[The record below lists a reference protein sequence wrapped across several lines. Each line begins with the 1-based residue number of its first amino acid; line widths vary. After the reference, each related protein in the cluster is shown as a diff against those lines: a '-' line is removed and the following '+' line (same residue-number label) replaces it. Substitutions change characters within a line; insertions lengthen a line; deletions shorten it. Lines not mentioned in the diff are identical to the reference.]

1 MEYKQLKLDASQFE
15 FDDDERMIRGYA
27 SVFNGVD
34 SYGDTVVKGAYMDT
48 LENRERPVRM
58 RWNHF
63 GPVIGKWVKMY
74 EDDKGLYVEGQLTP
88 GHSVAEDV
96 YASLKFGAVDGLS
109 IGYIPKEYEDDKE
122 TGIRTLTAIDL
133 IEISV
138 VEEPADLGAKI
149 DEVKQISET
158 IAQCES
164 LKDAETCLR
173 DACGLSRSAA
183 KAIVS
188 QIKTLSQRDAESKD
202 STSDGVTAT
211 LNWRLYKALKLETN
225 KGNKQ

>member
-1 MEYKQLKLDASQFE
+1 MEYKQLKMDASQFE
-15 FDDDERMIRGYA
+15 FDDDERMIKGYA
-27 SVFNGVD
+27 SVFGGVD
-34 SYGDTVVKGAYMDT
+34 SYGDTVAKGAYLET

-63 GPVIGKWVKMY
+63 GPVIGKWTKMV
-74 EDDKGLYVEGQLTP
+74 EDEMGLYVEGQLTP

-109 IGYIPKEYEDDKE
+109 IGYIPKEFTDDQD
-122 TGIRTLTAIDL
+122 GMRTLTEIEL

-149 DEVKQISET
+149 DEVKQINEVISQ
-158 IAQCES
+158 AES
-164 LKDAETCLR
+164 LKDAEACLR
-173 DACGLSRSAA
+173 DACGLSRSSA

-202 STSDGVTAT
+202 NTDDGVTAT
-211 LNWRLYKALKLETN
+211 LNWRLYKALKLN
-225 KGNKQ
+225 Q

>member
-1 MEYKQLKLDASQFE
+1 MMEYKQIKLEATEFS

-27 SVFNGVD
+27 SVFGGID
-34 SYGDTVVKGAYMDT
+34 SYGDTVAKGAY
-48 LENRERPVRM
+48 LETIESRERPVRM

-63 GPVIGKWVKMY
+63 GPVIGKWMKMY
-74 EDDKGLYVEGQLTP
+74 EDEKGLYVEGQLTP

-122 TGIRTLTAIDL
+122 TGIRTLKEIEL

-149 DEVKQISET
+149 DEVKGISE
-158 IAQCES
+158 ALAKCES
-164 LKDAETCLR
+164 LKDAENCLR
-173 DACGLSRSAA
+173 DACGLSRSTAT
-183 KAIVS
+183 AIIS
-188 QIKTLSQRDAESKD
+188 QIKTLTQSDSEAKD
-202 STSDGVTAT
+202 DTSNGDTAT
-211 LNWRLYKALKLETN
+211 LNWRLYKALKLQS
-225 KGNKQ
+225 K

>member
-1 MEYKQLKLDASQFE
+1 MEYKRLKLDASQFE
-15 FDDDERMIRGYA
+15 FDDDERMIKGYA
-27 SVFNGVD
+27 SVFGGVD
-34 SYGDTVVKGAYMDT
+34 SYGDTVVKGAYLDT

-109 IGYIPKEYEDDKE
+109 IGYIPKEYQDDQD
-122 TGIRTLTAIDL
+122 GMRTLTEIEL

-149 DEVKQISET
+149 DEVKGINEAISQAEN
-158 IAQCES
+158 
-164 LKDAETCLR
+164 LKDAEACLR
-173 DACGLSRSAA
+173 DACGLSRSTAT
-183 KAIVS
+183 AIVS
-188 QIKTLSQRDAESKD
+188 QIKTLTQSDSEAKDNSGDA
-202 STSDGVTAT
+202 VAAT
-211 LNWRLYKALKLETN
+211 LNWRLYKSLKLN
-225 KGNKQ
+225 Q

>member
-1 MEYKQLKLDASQFE
+1 MEYKQIKLEATEFS

-27 SVFNGVD
+27 SVFGGID
-34 SYGDTVVKGAYMDT
+34 SYGDTVAKGAY
-48 LENRERPVRM
+48 LETIESRERPVRM

-63 GPVIGKWVKMY
+63 GPVIGKWMKMY
-74 EDDKGLYVEGQLTP
+74 EDEKGLYVEGQLTP

-122 TGIRTLTAIDL
+122 TGIRTLKEIEL

-149 DEVKQISET
+149 DEVKGISE
-158 IAQCES
+158 ALAKCES
-164 LKDAETCLR
+164 LKDAENCLR
-173 DACGLSRSAA
+173 DACGLSRSTAT
-183 KAIVS
+183 AIIS
-188 QIKTLSQRDAESKD
+188 QIKTLTQSDSEAKD
-202 STSDGVTAT
+202 DTSNGDTAT
-211 LNWRLYKALKLETN
+211 LNWRLYKALKLQS
-225 KGNKQ
+225 K

>member
-15 FDDDERMIRGYA
+15 FDDDERMIKGYA
-27 SVFNGVD
+27 SVFGGVD
-34 SYGDTVVKGAYMDT
+34 SYGDTVVKGAYLDT

-109 IGYIPKEYEDDKE
+109 IGYIPKEYQDDQD
-122 TGIRTLTAIDL
+122 GMRTLTEIEL

-149 DEVKQISET
+149 DEVKGINEAISQAEN
-158 IAQCES
+158 
-164 LKDAETCLR
+164 LKDAEACLR
-173 DACGLSRSAA
+173 DACGLSRSTAT
-183 KAIVS
+183 AIVS
-188 QIKTLSQRDAESKD
+188 QIKTLTQSDSEAKDNSGDA
-202 STSDGVTAT
+202 VAAT
-211 LNWRLYKALKLETN
+211 LNWRLYKSLKLN
-225 KGNKQ
+225 Q

>member
-1 MEYKQLKLDASQFE
+1 MEYKQIKLEATEFA

-27 SVFNGVD
+27 SVFGGID
-34 SYGDTVVKGAYMDT
+34 SYGDTVAKGAYEDT
-48 LENRERPVRM
+48 IADRERPVRM

-63 GPVIGKWVKMY
+63 GPVIGKWTKMY

-122 TGIRTLTAIDL
+122 TGIRTLKEIEL

-149 DEVKQISET
+149 DEVKGISE
-158 IAQCES
+158 ALAKCES
-164 LKDAETCLR
+164 LKDAENCLR
-173 DACGLSRSAA
+173 DACGLSRSTAT
-183 KAIVS
+183 AIIS
-188 QIKTLSQRDAESKD
+188 QIKTLTQSDSEAKD
-202 STSDGVTAT
+202 DTRNGDTAT
-211 LNWRLYKALKLETN
+211 LNWRLYKALKLQS
-225 KGNKQ
+225 K

>member
-1 MEYKQLKLDASQFE
+1 MMEYKQIKLEATEFS

-27 SVFNGVD
+27 SVFGGID
-34 SYGDTVVKGAYMDT
+34 SYGDTVAKGAY
-48 LENRERPVRM
+48 LETIESRERPVRM

-63 GPVIGKWVKMY
+63 GPVIGKWMKMY
-74 EDDKGLYVEGQLTP
+74 EDEKGLYVEGQLTP

-122 TGIRTLTAIDL
+122 TGIRTLKEIEL

-149 DEVKQISET
+149 DEVKGISE
-158 IAQCES
+158 ALAKCES
-164 LKDAETCLR
+164 LKDAENCLR
-173 DACGLSRSAA
+173 DACGLSRSTAT
-183 KAIVS
+183 AIIS
-188 QIKTLSQRDAESKD
+188 QIKTLTQSDSEAKD
-202 STSDGVTAT
+202 DTSNGDTAT
-211 LNWRLYKALKLETN
+211 LNWRLYKALKL
-225 KGNKQ
+225 KSK

>member
-1 MEYKQLKLDASQFE
+1 MEYKQLKMDASQFE
-15 FDDDERMIRGYA
+15 FDDDERMIKGYA
-27 SVFNGVD
+27 SVFGGVD
-34 SYGDTVVKGAYMDT
+34 SYGDTVAKGAYVET

-63 GPVIGKWVKMY
+63 GAVIGKWTKMY

-109 IGYIPKEYEDDKE
+109 IGYIPKEFTDDQD
-122 TGIRTLTAIDL
+122 GMRTLTEIEL

-149 DEVKQISET
+149 DEVKNINEVISQ
-158 IAQCES
+158 AES
-164 LKDAETCLR
+164 LKDAEACLR
-173 DACGLSRSAA
+173 DACGLSRSSA

-211 LNWRLYKALKLETN
+211 LNWRLYKALKLQTN

>member
-1 MEYKQLKLDASQFE
+1 
-15 FDDDERMIRGYA
+15 
-27 SVFNGVD
+27 
-34 SYGDTVVKGAYMDT
+34 
-48 LENRERPVRM
+48 M
-58 RWNHF
+58 RWNQF

-149 DEVKQISET
+149 DEVKNINEVIRQ
-158 IAQCES
+158 AES
-164 LKDAETCLR
+164 LKDAEACLR
-173 DACGLSRSAA
+173 DACGLSRSTAT
-183 KAIVS
+183 AIVS
-188 QIKTLSQRDAESKD
+188 QIKTLTQSDSEAKDNSGDA
-202 STSDGVTAT
+202 VAAT
-211 LNWRLYKALKLETN
+211 LNWRLYKSLKLQTN
-225 KGNKQ
+225 KGDNNE

>member
-1 MEYKQLKLDASQFE
+1 
-15 FDDDERMIRGYA
+15 
-27 SVFNGVD
+27 
-34 SYGDTVVKGAYMDT
+34 
-48 LENRERPVRM
+48 M

-109 IGYIPKEYEDDKE
+109 IGYIPKEYEDDRE
-122 TGIRTLTAIDL
+122 TGIRTLTAIEL

-173 DACGLSRSAA
+173 DACGLSRAA
-183 KAIVS
+183 ATAIVS
-188 QIKTLSQRDAESKD
+188 QIKALTQSDSEAKD
-202 STSDGVTAT
+202 SISDDVTAT
-211 LNWRLYKALKLETN
+211 LNWRLYKALKL
-225 KGNKQ
+225 KH

>member
-1 MEYKQLKLDASQFE
+1 MMEYKQLKMDASQFE
-15 FDDDERMIRGYA
+15 FDDDERMIKGYA
-27 SVFNGVD
+27 SVFGGVD
-34 SYGDTVVKGAYMDT
+34 SYGDTVAKGAYMET
-48 LENRERPVRM
+48 LQDRERPVRM

-63 GPVIGKWVKMY
+63 GPVIGKWTKMM
-74 EDDKGLYVEGQLTP
+74 EDDKGLYVEGKLTP

-109 IGYIPKEYEDDKE
+109 IGYIPKEYQDDQD
-122 TGIRTLTAIDL
+122 GMRTLTEIEL

-149 DEVKQISET
+149 DEVKAINEVISQ
-158 IAQCES
+158 AES
-164 LKDAETCLR
+164 LKDAEACLR
-173 DACGLSRSAA
+173 DACGLSRSSA

-202 STSDGVTAT
+202 STDDGVTAT
-211 LNWRLYKALKLETN
+211 LNWRLYKALKLN
-225 KGNKQ
+225 Q